1 MVELMGKTA
10 EELYKAGRER
20 EAAGRYEEAADCY
33 EQALEE
39 NPTHAGATF
48 RLGYLHAQRGDL
60 NKAVGFYSSLT
71 EGPSAYGE
79 AIMNLGLVYEELQ
92 QPDRAAECFK
102 RVLRCDPNNLRAA
115 LYLKDAESALRQTYD
130 DSHDKEVSRKFE
142 ILRTPITDFELSVR
156 SRNCLSK
163 MNIRTLGDLVR
174 KSEQELLSYKNFG
187 ETSLSE
193 IKQLLDI
200 KGLRLGQEFEEPLP
214 LDYLTPPLEEEE
226 ELEEEAV
233 RPEDLPVTERNID
246 ELGLSVRSHRC
257 MERLGI
263 ETIGELIQHT
273 AEDLLSSKNF
283 GKASLNEVKEKLT
296 HYGLALKESR

>member
-1 MVELMGKTA
+1 MADLSGKTA
-10 EELYKAGRER
+10 EQLFKMGRDMESHG
-20 EAAGRYEEAADCY
+20 EYETATECY
-33 EQALEE
+33 EHALED
-39 NPTHAGATF
+39 NPTHAASVF
-48 RLGYLHAQRGDL
+48 RLGYLHTQRGDL

-71 EGPSAYGE
+71 EGPEVFPE
-79 AIMNLGLVYEELQ
+79 ALVNLGLLYEELQ
-92 QPDRAAECFK
+92 QPERAVECFK
-102 RVLRCDPNNLRAA
+102 RMLKFNPNHERAA
-115 LYLKDAESALRQTYD
+115 LYLKDAESAVRQTYD
-130 DSHDKEVSRKFE
+130 DSHDKELSRKYE

-156 SRNCLSK
+156 SRNCLAK

-174 KSEQELLSYKNFG
+174 RTEQELLSFKNFG

-193 IKQLLDI
+193 IKQLLES

-214 LDYLTPPLEEEE
+214 AEFLTAAEPIEEEE
-226 ELEEEAV
+226 EAKV
-233 RPEDLPVTERNID
+233 RQEDLPVTERTID

-283 GKASLNEVKEKLT
+283 GKASLNEVKEKLA

>member
-1 MVELMGKTA
+1 MAEQTGKMA
-10 EELYKAGRER
+10 DQLFAQGRDLEER
-20 EAAGRYEEAADCY
+20 GRYEEAADYY

-39 NPTHAGATF
+39 NPTHAASVF

-71 EGPSAYGE
+71 EGPEIFGE
-79 AIMNLGLVYEELQ
+79 ALVNLGLLYEELQ
-92 QPDRAAECFK
+92 QPERAVECFK
-102 RVLRCDPNNLRAA
+102 RMLKYDPVHERAA
-115 LYLKDAESALRQTYD
+115 LYLKDAESAVRQTYD
-130 DSHDKEVSRKFE
+130 DSHDKELSRKYE

-156 SRNCLSK
+156 SRNCLAK

-174 KSEQELLSYKNFG
+174 RTEQELLSFKNFG

-193 IKQLLDI
+193 IKELLEI
-200 KGLRLGQEFEEPLP
+200 KGLRLGQEFDEAVPPEFLLPPEPF
-214 LDYLTPPLEEEE
+214 EEEE
-226 ELEEEAV
+226 EEKV
-233 RPEDLPVTERNID
+233 RQEDLPVTERSID

-283 GKASLNEVKEKLT
+283 GKASLTEVKEKLT
-296 HYGLALKESR
+296 HYSLALKESR

>member
-1 MVELMGKTA
+1 MADFSGKTA
-10 EELYKAGRER
+10 EQLFKAGRDLESQ
-20 EAAGRYEEAADCY
+20 GQYESATECY
-33 EQALEE
+33 EHALED
-39 NPTHAGATF
+39 NPTHAPSVF
-48 RLGYLHAQRGDL
+48 RLGYLHVQRGDL

-71 EGPSAYGE
+71 EGHDVFPE
-79 AIMNLGLVYEELQ
+79 ALVNLGLLYEELQ
-92 QPDRAAECFK
+92 QPERAVECFK
-102 RVLRCDPNNLRAA
+102 RMLKFDPNHERAT
-115 LYLKDAESALRQTYD
+115 LYLKDAESAVRQGYD
-130 DSHDKEVSRKFE
+130 DSHDKELSRKYE

-156 SRNCLSK
+156 SRNCLAK

-174 KSEQELLSYKNFG
+174 RSEQELLSFKNFG
-187 ETSLSE
+187 ETSLAE
-193 IKQLLDI
+193 IKQLLEV

-214 LDYLTPPLEEEE
+214 AEFLTPAEPIEEEE
-226 ELEEEAV
+226 EAKV
-233 RPEDLPVTERNID
+233 RQEDLPVAERMID

-283 GKASLNEVKEKLT
+283 GKASLNEVKEKLA

>member
-1 MVELMGKTA
+1 MAQITGKTA
-10 EELYKAGRER
+10 DQLFAQGREL
-20 EAAGRYEEAADCY
+20 EEQGRYEEAADYY

-39 NPTHAGATF
+39 NPTHAPSVF

-71 EGPSAYGE
+71 EGPEICGE
-79 AIMNLGLVYEELQ
+79 ALVNLGLLYEELQ
-92 QPDRAAECFK
+92 QPERAVECFK
-102 RVLRCDPNNLRAA
+102 RMLKYDPVHERAA

-130 DSHDKEVSRKFE
+130 DSHDKELSRKYE

-156 SRNCLSK
+156 SRNCLAK

-174 KSEQELLSYKNFG
+174 RTEQELLSFKNFG
-187 ETSLSE
+187 ETSLTE
-193 IKQLLDI
+193 IKELLDA
-200 KGLRLGQEFEEPLP
+200 KGLRLGQEFDETVPAEFLLPPEP
-214 LDYLTPPLEEEE
+214 YEEEE
-226 ELEEEAV
+226 EEKV
-233 RPEDLPVTERNID
+233 RQEDLPVTERSID

-283 GKASLNEVKEKLT
+283 GKASLTEVKEKLA
-296 HYGLALKESR
+296 HYSLALKESR